1 MVQRVKLDTG
11 KVTTLLER
19 AKLKNQTREPKE
31 RVQCVQRVHLVTPP
45 FVFKKKTNTNI
56 LNFPSD

>member
-1 MVQRVKLDTG
+1 MVQRVNLDTG

-45 FVFKKKTNTNI
+45 FVFKKNQTRT
-56 LNFPSD
+56 F